1 MAELIIRRE
10 SWPIAGTFTISRG
23 AKTTADV
30 VVVELE
36 DGDVRGR
43 GECVPY
49 PRYDETVDGVV
60 ATIESLRRPLV
71 DGLDRASLQNLLP
84 AGAARNAVDCALW
97 DLEARHKGMA
107 VWQLAGL
114 TRPEPVETA
123 FTLSL
128 DTAPNMAAAARRH
141 RHHSLLKIKLSGRG
155 DLERVA
161 AVRENAPDSRLIL
174 DANESW
180 SAQMVEPHSNAL
192 ARMDISLL
200 EQPLP
205 AADDDLL
212 AEVEHGV
219 PICADESC
227 HTTADLRLLVGK
239 YDAVNIKL
247 DKAVSDGLNKFLPY
261 VRAKTKHGFLLS
273 TRRDLKKLNRKDM
286 MLMIQKTTKKHLGK
300 NIGIQLIRVMKTTER
315 LKAIDES
322 TKLQREMGHDA
333 GMQRR
338 YVSRA

>member
-97 DLEARHKGMA
+97 DLEARHQGMA

-128 DTAPNMAAAARRH
+128 DTTSNMAAAARRH

-247 DKAVSDGLNKFLPY
+247 DKTGGLTEALQVMNGARAVGLQVMVGCMLATSLAMAPALLLAQEAGVNRFP
-261 VRAKTKHGFLLS
+261 VEHGS
-273 TRRDLKKLNRKDM
+273 WAT
-286 MLMIQKTTKKHLGK
+286 HWLG
-300 NIGIQLIRVMKTTER
+300 QVV
-315 LKAIDES
+315 
-322 TKLQREMGHDA
+322 Q
-333 GMQRR
+333 
-338 YVSRA
+338 

>member
-114 TRPEPVETA
+114 THPEPVETA

-227 HTTADLRLLVGK
+227 HTTADLPLLVGK

-247 DKAVSDGLNKFLPY
+247 DKTGGLTEALQVMNGARAVGLQVMVGCMLATSLAMAPALLLAQEADFVDLDGALLLARDRDPGLRFEDGLLHP
-261 VRAKTKHGFLLS
+261 AS
-273 TRRDLKKLNRKDM
+273 P
-286 MLMIQKTTKKHLGK
+286 
-300 NIGIQLIRVMKTTER
+300 QLW
-315 LKAIDES
+315 
-322 TKLQREMGHDA
+322 G
-333 GMQRR
+333 
-338 YVSRA
+338 